1 MQTMSRAGTA
11 RRGGGRG
18 SRAVL
23 CATIAMGCLF
33 GGTSAAQAASLAF
46 ASPTASVNETNAD
59 VTLNLNVDGTCGLLD
74 LSGATATVV
83 LTSGTA
89 TSGTDFGAAA
99 APASVSINC
108 LLLPSGNSTP
118 VAITIKG
125 DTLSEASET
134 FTAKLVSGGTDVS
147 TSTVTI
153 VDNDP
158 QPTVTVGAAPAV
170 SEGAA
175 GAALNFPVTLSAA
188 AGRAITVHYATA
200 DGSATAGSDYTAT
213 TGDLS
218 IPAGQTTGTISVPVT
233 ADAVDEDDETVG
245 VTISAPVGAALGAT
259 ETRSATGTI
268 TDDDAVTL
276 SVTGASVV
284 EGAAG
289 AQTVTNAIVNL
300 STTSATAVTV
310 AFKTIDGTAL
320 AGSDYLAATGTATIP
335 AGAKTALIPV
345 TILGDAAGEP
355 DEVLGVTI
363 SSPSRGTIL
372 ANGGTA
378 PIIIRNDDAGG
389 GTTPGGGKTGTGVDP
404 NNTGS
409 LGLPDLTNGGKGA
422 IKVSKPV
429 FRKANGT
436 VRYDVRCPT
445 GSGRCKGTLTLFSV
459 PAKKSKVKPLR
470 KEQTLGRKKF
480 DLAAGGTV
488 TITLK
493 LTKAA
498 RGWLRTAKTV
508 KTTAYAVATITKT
521 GVSTAKVSGTLK
533 G

>member
-18 SRAVL
+18 MRAAL
-23 CATIAMGCLF
+23 CATIALGCLL
-33 GGTSAAQAASLAF
+33 GGASAAQAASLAF

-59 VTLNLNVDGTCGLLD
+59 VTLNLNVTGTCELLD
-74 LSGATATVV
+74 LGGASADVV
-83 LTSGTA
+83 LTAGTA

-99 APASVSINC
+99 VPASVSVNC
-108 LLLPSGNSTP
+108 LLLPGGNSTP
-118 VAITIKG
+118 VAVTIKG

-134 FTAKLVSGGTDVS
+134 FTAKLVSGGADVS

-158 QPTVTVGAAPAV
+158 QPTVTVGAAPAA

-175 GAALNFPVTLSAA
+175 GATLNFPVTLSAA
-188 AGRAITVHYATA
+188 AGRAVTVNYATA
-200 DGSATAGSDYTAT
+200 DGSATAGSDYTT
-213 TGDLS
+213 TNGTLS

-245 VTISAPVGAALGAT
+245 VTISAPVGAALGAA
-259 ETRSATGTI
+259 ETQSATGTI
-268 TDDDAVTL
+268 TDDDSLTL
-276 SVTGASVV
+276 NVTGASVV

-289 AQTVTNAIVNL
+289 AHTVTNAIVNL
-300 STTSATAVTV
+300 STTSSTAVTV
-310 AFKTIDGTAL
+310 SFKTIDGTAL

-345 TILGDAAGEP
+345 TINGDGVAES
-355 DEVLGVTI
+355 DEVFGVTI
-363 SSPSRGTIL
+363 SSPSRGTI
-372 ANGGTA
+372 ATNGGTA
-378 PIIIRNDDAGG
+378 PIIIRNDDAGT
-389 GTTPGGGKTGTGVDP
+389 GTTPGKTGTGVDP

-429 FRKANGT
+429 FRKVNGT

-470 KEQTLGRKKF
+470 KEQTLGRKTF

-488 TITLK
+488 TLTIK
-493 LTKAA
+493 LSKTA
-498 RGWLRTAKTV
+498 RGWLRKAKTV
-508 KTTAYAVATITKT
+508 KTTAYAVAKITKT